1 MCGITGRFSPL
12 RALDRGALED
22 VERMTEALRH
32 RGPDAGG
39 ILDRAP
45 LAVLGHRR
53 LSIIDLAQGQQP
65 MSSTD
70 ERPWVTFNGEIY
82 NYRLLKEELEG
93 KGRRFRT
100 SSDTE
105 VILAAYEEWGE
116 HCPERLEGMF
126 AFALLDIQERRLLLA
141 RDHMGKKP
149 LYVRWRNGIL
159 DFASEVQA
167 LTLAADWIEDLH
179 LTALAFYLRLGFIPS
194 PFSIYRGIE
203 KLEPGECAVVDSH
216 GLRKRRYWDLPAP
229 GSETGIGLEAALE
242 SLENEIQQAVGARLM
257 SEVPLGAF
265 LSGGI
270 DSSLIV
276 GNMASILG
284 PGVKTV
290 TIGFSG
296 DPGETEGARL
306 VARHHRTDHAEYTV
320 EPDVGGLLPRL
331 LEHFG
336 EPFADSSAVPT
347 WYVSREARRR
357 VTVALTGD
365 GGDESF
371 GGYDFRYAPHRRD
384 AALRKV
390 FPGWPSRLL
399 FRGLAAVWPEGNHLP
414 RVLRLA
420 NVIRNLG
427 MEEDEA
433 FYHDLCFTSP
443 ALADDLAPDLAPF
456 GKEVE
461 WRVRALYRS
470 SRGADPLQAIMR
482 ADAKLYLP
490 EDVLVKSDRMSMA
503 HGLEV
508 RSPLLAK
515 RVVELAFSIPSSLKL
530 RERRSKYL
538 LRTLAEKHVPPAL
551 LRLPK
556 RGFHIPLDRWLREDL
571 RPAFE
576 EEVISPSGGTA
587 SCLDARTVE
596 RLWRE
601 HLSGRFDRGY
611 TLWTIWALHAWLRIR
626 RARPSLAAARRDVD
640 GVG

>member
-1 MCGITGRFSPL
+1 MCGIAGRFSPL
-12 RALDRGALED
+12 RALDRGAVED
-22 VERMTEALRH
+22 VDRMTEALRH

-53 LSIIDLAQGQQP
+53 LAIIDLAQGHQP
-65 MSSTD
+65 MSNADGSL
-70 ERPWVTFNGEIY
+70 WVTFNGEIY
-82 NYRLLKEELEG
+82 NYRLLRRELEE

-116 HCPERLEGMF
+116 ECPERLEGMF
-126 AFALLDIQERRLLLA
+126 AFALLDIPRRKLLLA
-141 RDHMGKKP
+141 RDHIGKKP
-149 LYVRWRNGIL
+149 LYLRWRNGIL
-159 DFASEVQA
+159 DFASEVRA
-167 LTLAADWIEDLH
+167 LTLAADWREEIH

-194 PFSIYRGIE
+194 PFSIYRGVE

-216 GLRKRRYWDLPAP
+216 GLRRRRYWDLPPP
-229 GSETGIGLEAALE
+229 GAEVEMGLDAALE
-242 SLENEIQQAVGARLM
+242 ALEAEIREAVDRRLM

-270 DSSLIV
+270 DSSIVV
-276 GNMASILG
+276 GNMAAILG
-284 PGVKTV
+284 RGVKTV

-296 DPGETEGARL
+296 DRGETEMARL
-306 VARHHRTDHAEYTV
+306 VAAHHRTDHAEFTV
-320 EPDVGGLLPRL
+320 TPDIASLLPCL

-336 EPFADSSAVPT
+336 EPFADSSAIPT
-347 WYVSREARRR
+347 WYVSREARRN

-371 GGYDFRYAPHRRD
+371 GGYDFRYVPHRRD
-384 AALRKV
+384 AALRRV
-390 FPGWPSRLL
+390 FPGRPSRLL
-399 FRGLAAVWPEGNHLP
+399 FRGLATLWPRGGTLP
-414 RVLRLA
+414 RALRLA
-420 NVIRNLG
+420 SVLRNLG

-443 ALADDLAPDLAPF
+443 ALADALAPDLAPF

-461 WRVRALYRS
+461 WRVRAVYRS

-490 EDVLVKSDRMSMA
+490 EDVLVKADRMSMA

-515 RVVELAFSIPSSLKL
+515 RVVELAFRIPSSFKL

-556 RGFHIPLDRWLREDL
+556 RGFHIPLERWMREDL

-576 EEVISPSGGTA
+576 EQVLSSPGDMA
-587 SCLDARTVE
+587 DFLDIRAVRA
-596 RLWRE
+596 LWSE
-601 HLSGRFDRGY
+601 HLSGRIDRGY
-611 TLWTIWALHAWLRIR
+611 TLWTIWAFQSWLRTR
-626 RARPSLAAARRDVD
+626 RAGPSLAATPAEGRS
-640 GVG
+640 